1 MPLSPDDREHI
12 LRTAVEILRHP
23 KREKL
28 LRIVADRIESDD
40 YSDEHE
46 RELDRVIFALSRTI
60 DEELVAES

>member
-1 MPLSPDDREHI
+1 MPLRPDDREHI

-23 KREKL
+23 KRERL
-28 LRIVADRIESDD
+28 LRIVADRIENDD

-60 DEELVAES
+60 DEELNAES